1 MWGFWEKNEA
11 KGPQSKVC
19 KECKCLFAYSEG
31 RYNYDYCSLE
41 ACRKQRMEREELERR
56 EQDVVVYVKAH
67 WRDFEKQVKRKKEAK
82 RKADEKM
89 RKDHPYHLMAP
100 GLSQLYGQQGQSY
113 YLLRNQGLGGG
124 NQYARSSSW
133 FAAGM

>member
-31 RYNYDYCSLE
+31 RYNSDYCSLE

-56 EQDVVVYVKAH
+56 EQDVVAYVKEH

-82 RKADEKM
+82 RKADKKM
-89 RKDHPYHLMAP
+89 RNDYPYPAMEP
-100 GLSQLYGQQGQSY
+100 FLSQFRTSQMQCQSHS
-113 YLLRNQGLGGG
+113 LFRNQGLGSLS
-124 NQYARSSSW
+124 NIM
-133 FAAGM
+133 F